1 MSISFNL
8 GKKLVLLV
16 MLVTTTAL
24 GLTSYIS
31 VDYASETLKER
42 GGELS
47 HGESDI
53 RGESLKLLFESR
65 IEQNNIL
72 ANDPMIQSLIL
83 EMNQVSENKLQES
96 QEKNRR
102 NYLIQVQAFQ
112 ELAGFSI
119 GFEETKIIGNDGQ
132 VFISISS
139 KRKENLA
146 IISISSKRNDGQV
159 FFSLT
164 GYGNENF
171 LNKEI
176 FQKGLKGS
184 FIDFESAESGKK
196 LIVVSPVFADD
207 SQQGDEPIGVIISK
221 MRTAS
226 IDNVLLNRSGLGE
239 TGEVYIVN
247 SDYLMLSESR
257 FFENAIFDQRVNT
270 IGVQKC
276 LTKE

>member
-16 MLVTTTAL
+16 MLVTITAL
-24 GLTSYIS
+24 GITSYMSI
-31 VDYASETLKER
+31 DYASETLKER
-42 GGELS
+42 GGELL

-53 RGESLKLLFESR
+53 RGESLKLLFETR

-132 VFISISS
+132 VF
-139 KRKENLA
+139 
-146 IISISSKRNDGQV
+146 
-159 FFSLT
+159 FSLT

-196 LIVVSPVFADD
+196 LIVVSCK
-207 SQQGDEPIGVIISK
+207 ISV
-221 MRTAS
+221 R
-226 IDNVLLNRSGLGE
+226 
-239 TGEVYIVN
+239 
-247 SDYLMLSESR
+247 
-257 FFENAIFDQRVNT
+257 
-270 IGVQKC
+270 
-276 LTKE
+276 